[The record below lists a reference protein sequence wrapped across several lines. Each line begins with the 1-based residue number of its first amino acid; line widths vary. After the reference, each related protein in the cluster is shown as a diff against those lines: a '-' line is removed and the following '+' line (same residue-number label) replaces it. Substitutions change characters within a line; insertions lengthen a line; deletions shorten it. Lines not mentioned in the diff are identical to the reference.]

1 MNKPDGSSRDESRW
15 APVLVI
21 LAVLGLLTV
30 LPHHVQ
36 TLPGWIANVA
46 AAAVVMAMAFVTLRT
61 TSNRWWLDAERML
74 ILIFGATYIVNTAAE
89 LADMIGIITLRP
101 PETRTI
107 SLLSSSLA
115 IWVSNVLA
123 FSLIYWQIDRGGPS
137 ARASGTARRP
147 DWLFPQDTVA
157 EATDPD
163 WRPSFPDYLFLGFN
177 TATAFS
183 PTDALP
189 LTTRAK
195 MLMMLES
202 AISLLTLVIVAARA
216 VNVLP

>member
-1 MNKPDGSSRDESRW
+1 MTDGSSRDETRW
-15 APVLVI
+15 APVLAI
-21 LAVLGLLTV
+21 LAVLGLLMV

-36 TLPGWIANVA
+36 TLPGWIAKMA
-46 AAAVVMAMAFVTLRT
+46 AAATIIPMVFLTL
-61 TSNRWWLDAERML
+61 SMPQQWWLRAERVM
-74 ILIFGATYIVNTAAE
+74 ILLFGATYIINTAAE
-89 LADMIGIITLRP
+89 LADMIGIITLHP
-101 PETRTI
+101 PETRSI

-123 FSLIYWQIDRGGPS
+123 FSLIYWQVDRGGPS
-137 ARASGTARRP
+137 ARALGTAARP
-147 DWLFPQDTVA
+147 DWLFPQDTA
-157 EATDPD
+157 ADLSDPG

-183 PTDALP
+183 PTDTLP
-189 LTTRAK
+189 LTIRAK

-216 VNVLP
+216 INVLP